1 MVMNNL
7 KSVGL
12 KLDVGVLQFVPVN
25 IYVNDGVFDFNIF
38 CALDSGFSG
47 FLSEKFFCRL
57 YRRDIERLI
66 SYFDS
71 HVKGLVAGELAESF
85 TYVNLENDMH
95 ITALSGDAVD
105 LSDGEFSIRILFNC
119 GQGEKATTNTY
130 FGFETVVDV
139 SDLNKFC
146 IGLKGFLAK

>member
-1 MVMNNL
+1 
-7 KSVGL
+7 
-12 KLDVGVLQFVPVN
+12 
-25 IYVNDGVFDFNIF
+25 
-38 CALDSGFSG
+38 
-47 FLSEKFFCRL
+47 
-57 YRRDIERLI
+57 
-66 SYFDS
+66 
-71 HVKGLVAGELAESF
+71 
-85 TYVNLENDMH
+85 MH

-119 GQGEKATTNTY
+119 GQGEKAATNTY